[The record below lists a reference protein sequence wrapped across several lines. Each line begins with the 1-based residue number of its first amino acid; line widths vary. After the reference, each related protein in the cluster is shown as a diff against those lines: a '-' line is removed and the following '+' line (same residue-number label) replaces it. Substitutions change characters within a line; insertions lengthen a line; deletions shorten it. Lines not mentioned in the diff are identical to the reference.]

1 MDRTTDLVVIGAGP
15 AGYAAAI
22 RCAQL
27 GFKTICIDKSVDAQR
42 KPTLGGTCL
51 NWGCIPSKALLDIS
65 QKFKDTKEYAEIGIG
80 VSEPTMDVSQM
91 MAFKDSVVKRLTGG
105 IQTLFTG
112 NGVTFLPGIGQLGH
126 GKQVSYR
133 GHDGT
138 SELIDAK
145 HVILAPGSVPMEI
158 SAAPLDNEFIVDS
171 TGALEFDKVPKKL
184 GIIGAGIIGLE
195 LGSVWRRLGSEV
207 VILEALDDFLP
218 MVDRR
223 IARDALRIFK
233 QQGLDIRLGARVVGT
248 EVSNGSVS
256 VNYQL
261 KGEDQTYAC
270 DKIIVAVGRRPYT
283 EGLLSEGS
291 AIKADER
298 GSLFVN
304 DLCSTSAPDIY
315 AVGDVVRGPKL
326 AHKGMEEGVMVAE
339 RIAGHKPLVNYD
351 TVPSVIYTHPEI
363 AWVGET
369 ESEIQA
375 MGDEFKSG
383 MFSYAANGRAIA
395 ANDTDGMVK
404 IIADK
409 ATDRVRGIHIIGSQ
423 ASELIAQG
431 VIAMEFGA
439 TAEDLALTMF
449 AHPSLSESVHEA
461 ALGVNGNAIHAV
473 NRRKSSK

>member
-1 MDRTTDLVVIGAGP
+1 MERSTDVVVIGAGP

-22 RCAQL
+22 RSAQL
-27 GFKTICIDKSVDAQR
+27 GFKTICIDKSVDSQR
-42 KPTLGGTCL
+42 RPTLGGTCL

-65 QKFKDTKEYAEIGIG
+65 EKFKEVNSYHELGIG
-80 VSEPTMDVSQM
+80 VSPPSIDISQM
-91 MAFKDSVVKRLTGG
+91 MAFKDSVVRRLTGG

-112 NGVTFLPGIGQLGH
+112 NRVEFLPGVGQLGH
-126 GKQVSYR
+126 GKKVTYR
-133 GHDGT
+133 GHENSQEIIDGQH
-138 SELIDAK
+138 I
-145 HVILAPGSVPMEI
+145 ILAPGSVPMEI
-158 SAAPLDNEFIVDS
+158 SAAPLDNANIVDS
-171 TGALEFDKVPKKL
+171 TGALEFGSVPKKL

-207 VILEALDDFLP
+207 VLLEALDDFLP

-223 IARDALRIFK
+223 IAREAQRIFK
-233 QQGLDIRLGARVVGT
+233 QQGLDIRLGARVVST
-248 EVSNGSVS
+248 EVKNGSVK

-261 KGEDQTYAC
+261 QGEDQSYSC
-270 DKIIVAVGRRPYT
+270 DKLIVAVGRRPYT

-291 AIKADER
+291 AIKTDER

-315 AVGDVVRGPKL
+315 AVGDAVRGPKL

-369 ESEIQA
+369 EAEIQA

-395 ANDTDGMVK
+395 ANDTAGMVK

-409 ATDRVRGIHIIGSQ
+409 TTDRVRGIHILGSQ

-473 NRRKSSK
+473 NRRKSRK